1 MKPRTFLC
9 LALMMCL
16 ARSLSARPARAA
28 DGDIGGAVADSAT
41 GTPLPGGEVR
51 ITRDGS
57 TVATATTDAFG
68 RYVIHNLPA
77 GSYSVE
83 VRYLGYRPEARDIAV
98 AQTEGVARAD
108 FRLVPLPINLSAVEV

>member
-1 MKPRTFLC
+1 MNSKVLYPTLVVAWLVAAGFTT
-9 LALMMCL
+9 
-16 ARSLSARPARAA
+16 PPPA

-51 ITRDGS
+51 AIRAGNTI
-57 TVATATTDAFG
+57 ATATTDAFG

-98 AQTEGVARAD
+98 AQTE
-108 FRLVPLPINLSAVEV
+108 

>member
-1 MKPRTFLC
+1 MPDSTPR
-9 LALMMCL
+9 
-16 ARSLSARPARAA
+16 ARTPPRISSPTPRQAARASTHRIAHCVISLQPPPLPLVLVAWLGVALSAGPARAA

-51 ITRDGS
+51 VTRDGS

-83 VRYLGYRPEARDIAV
+83 VRYLG
-98 AQTEGVARAD
+98 
-108 FRLVPLPINLSAVEV
+108 